1 MENKA
6 RGEESLGL
14 VTEEETKFECER
26 QRKCSSIA
34 FPLKWSSRVTV
45 GCLGK
50 KKVVYVST
58 SYDLVPREM
67 KDGIFN
73 HDNCQLD
80 QFIEL
85 HVKH

>member
-14 VTEEETKFECER
+14 VTEEEETKFEGER

-50 KKVVYVST
+50 NKMVICVST

-73 HDNCQLD
+73 
-80 QFIEL
+80 
-85 HVKH
+85 